1 MSRENQPG
9 EIVQLFQN
17 LPKFFCT
24 LLFLRLVSFF
34 ARSLCGLLS
43 LFAYLSVSLFVCL
56 SLCLITLGP
65 VYIIVCPLA
74 PYGPSDKVP
83 VCLAQELLPLT
94 YDRKLKDLVFFF
106 KCLNGCTDLNVRGF
120 VSSVSHSQTRLST
133 SYILKTPVCKTSSF
147 QVSYFNCNVN
157 FGIICIWK
165 LSSPTSFPT
174 IESFHNFFSRQV
186 SSPLELL
193 WCKLFLYL
201 ENCTI
206 LLLSPVVSG
215 FFFLKIIHHVLEFFV
230 FSFVISRAVPG
241 MGPCVPV
248 ASAPLGPR
256 RFFSC
261 FALSMIVLIVS
272 CIFES
277 YRILY

>member
-1 MSRENQPG
+1 MSREKQPG

-24 LLFLRLVSFF
+24 LLFLGLVSFF

-74 PYGPSDKVP
+74 PDGPSDKVP

-106 KCLNGCTDLNVRGF
+106 KCLNGCTDLNVRDF

-133 SYILKTPVCKTSSF
+133 SYNLKTPVCKQVPSKSLTSTAT
-147 QVSYFNCNVN
+147 
-157 FGIICIWK
+157 
-165 LSSPTSFPT
+165 LT
-174 IESFHNFFSRQV
+174 
-186 SSPLELL
+186 LEL
-193 WCKLFLYL
+193 YVS
-201 ENCTI
+201 ENYH
-206 LLLSPVVSG
+206 LLPV
-215 FFFLKIIHHVLEFFV
+215 FQL
-230 FSFVISRAVPG
+230 
-241 MGPCVPV
+241 
-248 ASAPLGPR
+248 
-256 RFFSC
+256 
-261 FALSMIVLIVS
+261 
-272 CIFES
+272 
-277 YRILY
+277 

>member
-1 MSRENQPG
+1 MSREKQPG

-24 LLFLRLVSFF
+24 FLFLRLVSFF

-74 PYGPSDKVP
+74 PDGPSDKVP

-94 YDRKLKDLVFFF
+94 YDRKLKDLVFLF
-106 KCLNGCTDLNVRGF
+106 KCLNGCTDLSVRDF

-133 SYILKTPVCKTSSF
+133 SYNLKTPVCKTSSF

-157 FGIICIWK
+157 FGIICI
-165 LSSPTSFPT
+165 
-174 IESFHNFFSRQV
+174 
-186 SSPLELL
+186 
-193 WCKLFLYL
+193 
-201 ENCTI
+201 
-206 LLLSPVVSG
+206 
-215 FFFLKIIHHVLEFFV
+215 
-230 FSFVISRAVPG
+230 
-241 MGPCVPV
+241 
-248 ASAPLGPR
+248 
-256 RFFSC
+256 
-261 FALSMIVLIVS
+261 
-272 CIFES
+272 
-277 YRILY
+277 